1 MKIIAIGRNYAA
13 HIEELNNERPTEPV
27 IFLKPDTAIL
37 RNNDPFYYPE
47 FSNNIHY
54 EVELL
59 LKINREGKYVEKQ
72 FASNY
77 YSEIG
82 IGIDFTARDLQQ
94 RCKEKGLPWEIAKG
108 FNGSAP
114 ISKFIDKGD
123 FKDLKDVNF
132 KLDLDGETRQTGNS
146 GLMLFDFDDI
156 IEYVSKFFT
165 LKKGDIIFTGT
176 PAGVGE
182 VAIGNKLEA
191 YVEDKKMLEVE
202 IK

>member
-132 KLDLDGETRQTGNS
+132 KLDIDGETRQTGNS